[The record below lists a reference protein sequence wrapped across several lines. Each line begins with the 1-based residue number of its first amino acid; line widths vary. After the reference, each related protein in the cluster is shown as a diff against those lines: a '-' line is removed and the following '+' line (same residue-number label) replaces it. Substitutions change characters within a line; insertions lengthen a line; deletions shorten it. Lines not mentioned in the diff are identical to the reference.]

1 MNHLMPARHST
12 TPVVVLLGPH
22 PAAVSGVSTHV
33 NLLMQSS
40 LADDFEVVHF
50 QVGSEGRDEG
60 ALGRFL
66 RLAMS
71 PFLLAA
77 TIIFRHA
84 SVVHINTSLNTRAYW
99 RDLVYLAVAKAL
111 GARVLYQVHGG
122 ELPQRFFRKSA
133 LLAALLRRTLL
144 VPDLVVVLAQCELA
158 AYRDFVPEQRV
169 VALPNG
175 IDCRPFAT
183 VPLVRSNPEQPLH
196 LLYIGRVAR
205 EKGMYEML
213 QGVRLAHELGV
224 DTRLI
229 VAGHG
234 AEEGRLRRY
243 AQALG
248 IAARVCF
255 IGPVF
260 GADKVKLLS
269 GSDVLLLPS
278 YSEGLPYALLEAMA
292 AGIPVVA
299 TPVGAIPDVMSDGI
313 HGFLV
318 PQRDGKAI
326 AEALAVLAG
335 DRERLSWMSRAC
347 KRRIR
352 AAFSID
358 RLAQEL
364 ALHYAQMCG
373 EVSVAGF
380 PAGGP
385 RVTRT
390 PAHSSRPAEKLK
402 D

>member
-1 MNHLMPARHST
+1 MNQA
-12 TPVVVLLGPH
+12 VVLLLGPH
-22 PAAVSGVSTHV
+22 RAAVSGVSTHV
-33 NLLMQSS
+33 NLLMESS

-50 QVGSEGRDEG
+50 QVGAEGRDEG
-60 ALGRFL
+60 AIGKFL
-66 RLAMS
+66 RLAVS
-71 PFLLAA
+71 PFALAA
-77 TIIFRHA
+77 TIIFRHV

-99 RDLVYLAVAKAL
+99 RDLMYLAVAKAL

-122 ELPQRFFRKSA
+122 ELPQRFFAGSRLLTAFLRK
-133 LLAALLRRTLL
+133 TLMA
-144 VPDLVVVLAQCELA
+144 PDLVVVLAQCELA
-158 AYRDFVPEQRV
+158 AYRDFVPEQHV
-169 VALPNG
+169 VVLPNG
-175 IDCRPFAT
+175 IDCRLYAAM
-183 VPLVRSNPEQPLH
+183 PLVRSSPEQPLH
-196 LLYIGRVAR
+196 LLYVGRIAR
-205 EKGMYEML
+205 DKGLYELL

-234 AEEGRLRRY
+234 TEEGRLRRY

-248 IAARVCF
+248 ITARVCF

-260 GADKVKLLS
+260 GADKVKLLR

-278 YSEGLPYALLEAMA
+278 YSEGLPYALLESMA
-292 AGIPVVA
+292 AGVPVIA

-318 PQRDGKAI
+318 PPRDGKAI

-335 DRERLSWMSRAC
+335 DRERISWMSRAC

-364 ALHYAQMCG
+364 ALHYARICG
-373 EVSVAGF
+373 GLPVAGLS
-380 PAGGP
+380 AGGP
-385 RVTRT
+385 RVTSGLPR
-390 PAHSSRPAEKLK
+390 PSRSAPEKLK